1 VSNDASRATRASLYH
16 ASAMLSRLRPT
27 LSRRWL
33 AWAAGAAA
41 VIAAGL
47 VVALN
52 SRGGGDVFNAD
63 VPFRLGSP
71 PAIPRTPPA
80 ARREGRFTWAVFGFG
95 KTRTRYLPTN
105 KDLGPPYDQRWAFRG
120 SVLLEFPPILGSH
133 SVYLLRNNGSLY
145 AFGRKTGRLHWKR
158 KVGFLSAS
166 SPAYAHNTVFV
177 TVLKRFKGSKGGRVV
192 AIAADDGHTR
202 WSRRLGSRTESSPLV
217 DRGKVYFG
225 TENGSV
231 YALDAHDGSV
241 LWRYRAGGAVKGGLT
256 FDEGRRRL
264 YFGDYGGS
272 VHSIRSRNGQRVWHA
287 KSRSGPLG
295 LGRGA
300 FYSTPAVAYGRVYI
314 GSTNGNVYSYDE
326 DTGRLA
332 WRKRTGNYVYSS
344 PAVAHVPRGRP
355 TVYVGSYDGRLYALD
370 ARTGRVRWSR
380 RAEGRI
386 SGSPVVIGGLVWY
399 STLAKTTAA
408 VGARTG
414 RRVYLT
420 HRGAFNPAVSDGHS
434 VYLVGYSSLFALQ
447 PRHTTRAEKRRA
459 LLAAERRRRAREEN
473 PFALAPLGITPA
485 ANWAFRPPLR
495 INSLGRGFPTLL
507 DEPSPRPRGSAR
519 SGRSKRTV
527 RHRPRRAA
535 RRRGARA
542 RRHHRK
548 R

>member
-1 VSNDASRATRASLYH
+1 VL
-16 ASAMLSRLRPT
+16 
-27 LSRRWL
+27 
-33 AWAAGAAA
+33 
-41 VIAAGL
+41 VVAGL
-47 VVALN
+47 VLVLS

-63 VPFRLGSP
+63 VPFRLSSP
-71 PAIPRTPPA
+71 PAVPETPPA
-80 ARREGRFTWAVFGFG
+80 ARRQGRFTWALFGYG
-95 KTRTRYLPTN
+95 KTRTRYLATSR
-105 KDLGPPYDQRWAFRG
+105 DLGPPYDQRWAFRG
-120 SVLLEFPPILGSH
+120 SVLLEFPPVLGSH

-158 KVGFLSAS
+158 KVGSLSAS

-177 TVLKRFKGSKGGRVV
+177 TVLKRFRGSKGGRVV

-202 WSRRLGSRTESSPLV
+202 WSRRLGSRSESSPLV

-231 YALDAHDGSV
+231 YALDAHDGSI
-241 LWRYRAGGAVKGGLT
+241 LWRYRADGAVKGGLT

-264 YFGDYGGS
+264 YFGDYGGGI
-272 VHSIRSRNGQRVWHA
+272 HAIRSRNGQRVWHA
-287 KSRSGPLG
+287 KTHNGPLG

-300 FYSTPAVAYGRVYI
+300 FYSTPAVAYGRVYL
-314 GSTNGNVYSYDE
+314 GNTNGNVYSYDE

-332 WRKRTGNYVYSS
+332 WRKRTPNSGHPP
-344 PAVAHVPRGRP
+344 PAGPPAPRARP

-399 STLAKTTAA
+399 STLAHTTAA
-408 VGARTG
+408 VGGRTG
-414 RRVYLT
+414 RRVYFT
-420 HRGAFNPAVSDGHS
+420 HRGAFNPAVSDGRS

-447 PRHTTRAEKRRA
+447 PRHTSLAEKRRA
-459 LLAAERRRRAREEN
+459 LRTAERRRRARQEN
-473 PFALAPLGITPA
+473 PFALAPLGVSPA
-485 ANWAFRPPLR
+485 ANWAFSTPVR
-495 INSLGRGFPTLL
+495 ISSLGRGFPPLRGT
-507 DEPSPRPRGSAR
+507 PSPRPRESAR
-519 SGRSKRTV
+519 SGRSTRRAQR
-527 RHRPRRAA
+527 RHRRAA

-542 RRHHRK
+542 RRRHPK